1 MSGEE
6 AVVEVQ
12 TYGEPGDLQSIYLN
26 TFVNGHIL
34 DCPIH
39 TGGVA
44 VAERITPELQKLIGE
59 VYRRAYRRG
68 FADCG
73 GVIKDALGLRFR

>member
-1 MSGEE
+1 MSGEQ
-6 AVVEVQ
+6 ARVEVQ

-26 TFVNGHIL
+26 TCVNGRSL

-39 TGGVA
+39 TGGVG
-44 VAERITPELQKLIGE
+44 VAECITPELQKLIRE

-73 GVIKDALGLRFR
+73 GVIKDALGLK